1 MSPVRHRIDASQ
13 IARARLVGM
22 ALLSF
27 MVFVHNRVILNEFSL
42 PGFAAIAGALVGY
55 ALAAQLLL
63 ARVASH
69 PRFAVINDALF
80 AADIAMWALAI
91 HATGGDRSW
100 LFFLMILRAIDQS
113 PFGLRRVLVYAHL
126 SVAAY
131 ALLVLYMIA
140 VEGRALA
147 VAGELGKIALIW
159 ITNLYVCA
167 VAATVE
173 RVRARRREAER
184 ALRESEARNRAQ
196 AQELQTIALENARL
210 YRAEAVARQAAEDA
224 TSAKSQFLANMSHE
238 LRTPL
243 NAIIGVTEILL
254 EDARAV
260 DRPGEVVSQERVLRA
275 GRHLLR
281 LINDI
286 LDLSKIEAGKME
298 LTLESFPVAPVLEEV
313 AATVGALA
321 HANRNV
327 LAVTCDPAV
336 GAIHADPMRVRQ
348 ALLNLASNAVKF
360 TEDGRVT
367 IAAARVTAD
376 GGDTVL
382 LRVSDTGIG
391 MTPEHVAALFEDFRQ
406 ADTATTRKYGGTG
419 LGLAISRR
427 FCRMMGGDIS
437 VESSPG
443 RGSTFTIS
451 LPATVVAA
459 PARPVLVTE
468 ADPAG

>member
-1 MSPVRHRIDASQ
+1 
-13 IARARLVGM
+13 M

-27 MVFVHNRVILNEFSL
+27 MIFVHNRVILNDFSL
-42 PGFAAIAGALVGY
+42 PGFAAITATIVGY
-55 ALAAQLLL
+55 ALAAQLVLT
-63 ARVASH
+63 RVAAH
-69 PRFAVINDALF
+69 PRFAIVNDALF
-80 AADIAMWALAI
+80 AVDIAMWTLVI
-91 HATGGDRSW
+91 HETGGDRSW

-140 VEGRALA
+140 VEGRTLA

-196 AQELQTIALENARL
+196 AQELQAIALENARL
-210 YRAEAVARQAAEDA
+210 YRAEAEARAAAEEA

-254 EDARAV
+254 EDARVAN
-260 DRPGEVVSQERVLRA
+260 RPDEVETQERVLRA

-298 LTLESFPVAPVLEEV
+298 LTLESFAVGPLLEEV
-313 AATVGALA
+313 ATTVGALA

-327 LAVTCDPAV
+327 VAVTCDPGV
-336 GAIHADPMRVRQ
+336 GTMHADAMRVRQ

-367 IAAARVTAD
+367 IAAARVRAG
-376 GGDTVL
+376 GGDAVL

-391 MTPEHVAALFEDFRQ
+391 MTPEQVAQLFEDFRQ

-437 VESSPG
+437 VESAPG

-451 LPATVVAA
+451 LPATVVA
-459 PARPVLVTE
+459 
-468 ADPAG
+468 PAGARSVVVSEPGPAG